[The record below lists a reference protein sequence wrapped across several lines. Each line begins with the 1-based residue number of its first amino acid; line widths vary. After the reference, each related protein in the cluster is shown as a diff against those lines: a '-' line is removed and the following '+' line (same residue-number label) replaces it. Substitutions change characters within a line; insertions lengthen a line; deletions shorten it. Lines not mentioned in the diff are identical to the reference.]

1 MLRKRRVGRP
11 LIEESEEEE
20 ETDFEP
26 SESESYA
33 SRTEESEAEEIV
45 QRRRPPYHK

>member
-45 QRRRPPYHK
+45 QKKKTTLP